1 MFRRIQG
8 NDCGYASGERMI
20 SGLISDGMNIG
31 RRLSPQIALVAAAL
45 LPVAMAGAQP
55 TTPQCAGTH
64 LESRAFCVSFDDE
77 SAGVM
82 DLELPGDTFH
92 TNYVIGKAEHP
103 EFAVADSR
111 WFGDVVFR
119 FRTGT
124 GAWQHA
130 STAHSR
136 SARTTTQSSSGEI
149 QRMEFHYASDARN
162 ADGIRGFDF
171 SEVYE
176 LHSDKLIWSLTIHNR
191 SPETLEIG
199 DLGVP
204 LLFNTLYERDQAVNY
219 QKRVIRHSDITGDNS
234 FIFWTRTSG
243 AGPYLLMTPT
253 RGTHLEFFEA
263 TAAGN
268 KADANDP
275 VFRPRNAWEGLY
287 TAYIH
292 AAVEAGEIEPHG
304 TWRQPLTSKLLQPQ
318 GDPGDSVTYAFEFSW
333 ARDYNDIRKI
343 LYDSGLIDVEVAP
356 GMVIPSDLSALLALH
371 TRQPIHSVQAEFPD
385 LTTIE
390 PLPSRTIDTSI
401 YRIRFRHP
409 GENELT
415 VSFGDGQKTILEYDM
430 VEPLETLIQK
440 RASFLVDHQQ
450 VKDPSKWYDG
460 LFSLWDMRS
469 HVLRTP
475 DDAGGL
481 DAYMVGGS
489 DDPDLCKAPYIAAKN
504 IGFPDDREIASV
516 EYYIQHFVWGKLQRT
531 GDESPFPYGIYGS
544 PGWLTNRNS
553 GVGLNSGG
561 NGQEHLWRTFDYTHL
576 IQLYYEMYRIAK
588 LYPDKVHYL
597 DANGYLERALQTAR
611 AYFRVPYSIRMG
623 APWDFRGWTD
633 WAYKQGDF
641 HEIFILDLISSLTS
655 EGRTA
660 EADELRAEWNKKVT
674 YFIYDDPHPFGSEMW
689 FDTTAF
695 ESTHAIAKYAT
706 EYPLHVDSGLW
717 TDKNN
722 GQIYSHPHV
731 SQSDVAEFM
740 KKEISANVAAR
751 GWLETNY
758 YQLGSDIRQSG
769 SSEYLLSYMTQ
780 MGGWSILDDGLY
792 FAQGSDRDDALR
804 LGYASYLAGWA
815 LVNSGTAQNNFGAW
829 YPGKEN
835 DGAAGWGFNPA
846 KYGSTWIP
854 GIKMLP
860 RGLWPYDGEIDSGF
874 SGALRSSATIVVD
887 DPVFGLFAYGGDVA
901 REGGGIEITCRD
913 GLRQRLHIMNR
924 AQPLHIELDR
934 DGFSGRRPLKVS
946 DDAKRFEI
954 VLESR
959 YAPEHTTD
967 LSIQGLPA
975 GTYKVSEGGSRSAKV
990 VVNSS
995 GAFELPVVLRGMNEE
1010 KIKIAESGPSPNL

>member
-1 MFRRIQG
+1 MALAAAAQLLVVMA
-8 NDCGYASGERMI
+8 CA
-20 SGLISDGMNIG
+20 
-31 RRLSPQIALVAAAL
+31 QLVA
-45 LPVAMAGAQP
+45 Q
-55 TTPQCAGTH
+55 QCAGTH
-64 LESRAFCVSFDDE
+64 LENRSFCVAFDDE

-82 DLELPGDTFH
+82 NLEQPGDMFR
-92 TNYVIGKAEHP
+92 TNYVIGKADHP

-136 SARTTTQSSSGEI
+136 SARTTIQSSSGDI
-149 QRMEFHYASDARN
+149 QRMEFHYASDALS

-171 SEVYE
+171 SEIYE

-191 SPETLEIG
+191 STETLEIG
-199 DLGVP
+199 DLGIP
-204 LLFNTLYERDQAVNY
+204 LLFNTLYEKDQAVNY
-219 QKRVIRHSDITGDNS
+219 QRRVIRHSDIAGDNS

-243 AGPYLLMTPT
+243 AGPYLLMAPT

-292 AAVEAGEIEPHG
+292 AAVEAGAIEPHG

-318 GDPGDSVTYAFEFSW
+318 GDSGDSVTYAFEFRW

-371 TRQPIHSVQAEFPD
+371 TKQPIHSVQAEFPD

-390 PLPSRTIDTSI
+390 PLPSRTFNTSI

-440 RASFLVDHQQ
+440 RARFLVDHQQ

-516 EYYIQHFVWGKLQRT
+516 EY
-531 GDESPFPYGIYGS
+531 
-544 PGWLTNRNS
+544 
-553 GVGLNSGG
+553 
-561 NGQEHLWRTFDYTHL
+561 
-576 IQLYYEMYRIAK
+576 
-588 LYPDKVHYL
+588 
-597 DANGYLERALQTAR
+597 
-611 AYFRVPYSIRMG
+611 
-623 APWDFRGWTD
+623 
-633 WAYKQGDF
+633 
-641 HEIFILDLISSLTS
+641 
-655 EGRTA
+655 
-660 EADELRAEWNKKVT
+660 
-674 YFIYDDPHPFGSEMW
+674 
-689 FDTTAF
+689 
-695 ESTHAIAKYAT
+695 
-706 EYPLHVDSGLW
+706 
-717 TDKNN
+717 
-722 GQIYSHPHV
+722 
-731 SQSDVAEFM
+731 
-740 KKEISANVAAR
+740 
-751 GWLETNY
+751 
-758 YQLGSDIRQSG
+758 
-769 SSEYLLSYMTQ
+769 
-780 MGGWSILDDGLY
+780 
-792 FAQGSDRDDALR
+792 
-804 LGYASYLAGWA
+804 
-815 LVNSGTAQNNFGAW
+815 
-829 YPGKEN
+829 
-835 DGAAGWGFNPA
+835 
-846 KYGSTWIP
+846 
-854 GIKMLP
+854 
-860 RGLWPYDGEIDSGF
+860 
-874 SGALRSSATIVVD
+874 
-887 DPVFGLFAYGGDVA
+887 
-901 REGGGIEITCRD
+901 
-913 GLRQRLHIMNR
+913 
-924 AQPLHIELDR
+924 
-934 DGFSGRRPLKVS
+934 
-946 DDAKRFEI
+946 
-954 VLESR
+954 
-959 YAPEHTTD
+959 
-967 LSIQGLPA
+967 
-975 GTYKVSEGGSRSAKV
+975 
-990 VVNSS
+990 
-995 GAFELPVVLRGMNEE
+995 
-1010 KIKIAESGPSPNL
+1010 

>member
-1 MFRRIQG
+1 MF
-8 NDCGYASGERMI
+8 N
-20 SGLISDGMNIG
+20 GLISDGVDDR
-31 RRLSPQIALVAAAL
+31 RRLGVRIALAAAAQL
-45 LPVAMAGAQP
+45 LVLISTAQLVAQ
-55 TTPQCAGTH
+55 QCAGTH
-64 LESRAFCVSFDDE
+64 LENRNFCIVFDDE

-82 DLELPGDTFH
+82 ELEQPGDMFS
-92 TNYVIGKAEHP
+92 TNYVIGKADHP
-103 EFAVADSR
+103 EFAVVDSR

-119 FRTGT
+119 FRAGT

-136 SARTTTQSSSGEI
+136 SARTTTQSLSGEI
-149 QRMEFHYASDARN
+149 QRMEFRYPSDARN

-176 LHSDKLIWSLTIHNR
+176 LHPDKLIWSLTIQNR

-199 DLGVP
+199 DLGIP

-219 QKRVIRHSDITGDNS
+219 QKRVIRHSDIAGDNS

-243 AGPYLLMTPT
+243 AGPYLLMTPA
-253 RGTHLEFFEA
+253 RGTHLEFFEP

-268 KADANDP
+268 GADSSDP

-292 AAVEAGEIEPHG
+292 AAVDAGEIESQG
-304 TWRQPLTSKLLQPQ
+304 TWRQPLTSKRLEPQ
-318 GDPGDSVTYAFEFSW
+318 GVARDSVTYTFEFRW

-343 LYDSGLIDVEVAP
+343 LYDNGLIDVEVAP
-356 GMVIPSDLSALLALH
+356 GMVVPSDLSILLALH
-371 TRQPIHSVQAEFPD
+371 TMQPIHSVQAEFPD
-385 LTTIE
+385 KTTIE
-390 PLPSRTIDTSI
+390 PLTSRTIDTSI
-401 YRIRFRHP
+401 YRIRFRRL

-415 VSFGDGQKTILEYDM
+415 VSYGDGQKTMLEYDA

-440 RASFLVDHQQ
+440 RATFLVSHQQ

-469 HVLRTP
+469 QVLRTP
-475 DDAGGL
+475 DDTGGL

-489 DDPDLCKAPYIAAKN
+489 DDPDLSKAPYIAAKN
-504 IGFPDDREIASV
+504 IAFPDDREIASV

-544 PGWLTNRNS
+544 PGWLANRNS
-553 GVGLNSGG
+553 DVGVNSGG

-588 LYPDKVHYL
+588 LYPNKVHYL
-597 DANGYLERALQTAR
+597 DANGYLDRALQTAR

-623 APWDFRGWTD
+623 APWGFRGWTD
-633 WAYKQGDF
+633 WAYKQGNF
-641 HEIFILDLISSLTS
+641 HEIFILDLIRSLTS
-655 EGRTA
+655 EGRAA

-695 ESTHAIAKYAT
+695 ESTHAIAKYAM
-706 EYPLHVDSGLW
+706 EHPLHADSGLW
-717 TDKNN
+717 TDKNS
-722 GQIYSHPHV
+722 GRTYSHPQV
-731 SQSDVAEFM
+731 SQSDVTEFM
-740 KKEISANVAAR
+740 KKEIGANVAAR

-815 LVNSGTAQNNFGAW
+815 LVNSGTAQSNFGAW
-829 YPGKEN
+829 YPGEGN

-874 SGALRSSATIVVD
+874 SGALRSSSTVVVD
-887 DPVFGLFAYGGDVA
+887 DPVFGLFAYGGNVV
-901 REGGGIEITCRD
+901 RNGGGIEITCHD
-913 GLRQRLHIMNR
+913 GLRQRLHIMNL

-934 DGFSGRRPLKVS
+934 DGFSGQRSLKVS
-946 DDAKRFEI
+946 DDAKSLEI
-954 VLESR
+954 FLESR
-959 YAPEHTTD
+959 YAPEHTTE
-967 LSIQGLPA
+967 LSIQGLHS
-975 GTYKVSEGGSRSAKV
+975 GTYKVTEGEARSFKV
-990 VVNSS
+990 EVKSS
-995 GAFELPVVLRGMNEE
+995 GEFELPVVLRGMDDEE
-1010 KIKIAESGPSPNL
+1010 VKISRSGPSPNP